1 MCKNSHLTKITVI
14 TIFYDQIYQMFPD
27 LKLELLMLLSFSAM
41 FLFMGYTNPVYAQLT
56 PLGVKIQS
64 LPVDNAMIK
73 EIQHSISYT
82 SSSSAT
88 SALPSKNPPST
99 QSITSIFSNSYQPSQ
114 PPPIANAGSN
124 QVVTAGSPV
133 VLNGSN
139 SKSPDG
145 IILAYSWRQIP
156 TGAPNT
162 LSGVNSSEWEFI
174 APHVTAN
181 TIMRFQLNVTDN
193 LGQTGTSFV
202 NVRDNPVPTF
212 IAPPPNH
219 IMKSPSTAA
228 TMPSN
233 NPNTGS
239 NPVSIPTNKASIH
252 PPISR
257 PLTPP
262 ISPPLTP
269 PINQRNAR

>member
-1 MCKNSHLTKITVI
+1 MCKNSHSTKITLI
-14 TIFYDQIYQMFPD
+14 SIFYNQIYQTFPD

-41 FLFMGYTNPVYAQLT
+41 FLFMGYTNPGYAQLT
-56 PLGVKIQS
+56 TLGVKIQS

-73 EIQHSISYT
+73 ENQHSISYA
-82 SSSSAT
+82 SSSTTASSA
-88 SALPSKNPPST
+88 SPLKNPPST

-181 TIMRFQLNVTDN
+181 TVMRFQLNVTDN
-193 LGQTGTSFV
+193 LGQIGTAFV
-202 NVRDNPVPTF
+202 NVLDKSTPTF
-212 IAPPPNH
+212 ILHPLLRSNH
-219 IMKSPSTAA
+219 QSHLQVCLRITRIQIQTLSIFLLKNA
-228 TMPSN
+228 
-233 NPNTGS
+233 
-239 NPVSIPTNKASIH
+239 SIP
-252 PPISR
+252 
-257 PLTPP
+257 
-262 ISPPLTP
+262 PPLTP
-269 PINQRNAR
+269 PINH

>member
-1 MCKNSHLTKITVI
+1 MCKNLHSTKITLIRV
-14 TIFYDQIYQMFPD
+14 FYNQIYKTFLD

-41 FLFMGYTNPVYAQLT
+41 FLFMSYTNPGYAQLT
-56 PLGVKIQS
+56 TLGVKIQS
-64 LPVDNAMIK
+64 LPVHNAMIK

-82 SSSSAT
+82 SSSTASP
-88 SALPSKNPPST
+88 LKNPPST

-162 LSGVNSSEWEFI
+162 LSGVNSSVWEFI

-181 TIMRFQLNVTDN
+181 TVMRFQLNVTDN
-193 LGQTGTSFV
+193 LGQTGTAFV
-202 NVRDNPVPTF
+202 NVLDKSTPTF
-212 IAPPPNH
+212 TAPPPVEF
-219 IMKSPSTAA
+219 KSPITAA
-228 TMPSN
+228 SVPSN
-233 NPNTGS
+233 HPNTNS
-239 NPVSIPTNKASIH
+239 NLANLPAAKNASIPLI
-252 PPISR
+252 P
-257 PLTPP
+257 
-262 ISPPLTP
+262 PPLTP
-269 PINQRNAR
+269 PINH

>member
-1 MCKNSHLTKITVI
+1 MCKNSHSTKITLI
-14 TIFYDQIYQMFPD
+14 SIFYNQIYQTFPD

-41 FLFMGYTNPVYAQLT
+41 FLFMGYTNPGYAQLT
-56 PLGVKIQS
+56 TLGVKIQS

-73 EIQHSISYT
+73 ENQHSISYA
-82 SSSSAT
+82 SSSTTASSA
-88 SALPSKNPPST
+88 SPLKNPPST

-181 TIMRFQLNVTDN
+181 TVMRFQLNVTDN
-193 LGQTGTSFV
+193 LGQIGTAFV
-202 NVRDNPVPTF
+202 NVLDKSTPTF
-212 IAPPPNH
+212 SAPPPVE
-219 IMKSPSTAA
+219 IKSPITSAS
-228 TMPSN
+228 MPSN
-233 NPNTGS
+233 HPNTNS
-239 NPVSIPTNKASIH
+239 NLVNLPAAKNASIP
-252 PPISR
+252 
-257 PLTPP
+257 
-262 ISPPLTP
+262 PPLTP
-269 PINQRNAR
+269 PINH